1 VVARG
6 DALTPLPFKRSF
18 LSPRLPLKEG
28 IMSKRSK
35 AIFSSIAVPVI
46 VGSIGFINLTNR
58 PRFQAFHT
66 VDVIQLL
73 ATGMC
78 YGVALAGIF
87 VLVHKGPRQ

>member
-1 VVARG
+1 MLA
-6 DALTPLPFKRSF
+6 
-18 LSPRLPLKEG
+18 
-28 IMSKRSK
+28 RSK
-35 AIFSSIAVPVI
+35 AVVSSILLPVV
-46 VGSIGFINLTNR
+46 VGSIGFINLTAR

-87 VLVHKGPRQ
+87 VLVHESPSQ